1 MPDYSAARLN
11 MVEGQ
16 VRPNKVTDH
25 ALIEAMSTV
34 PRELFVPKAARGF
47 AYVDED
53 IAIGNGRYL
62 VEPMVIARLLQEA
75 QVRPTDIVL
84 DVGCGTGYATALL
97 SRMAATVVALES
109 DAELAGRANQTLRD
123 LGVDNFVLVEGPL
136 AEGYPKQAPYDVI
149 LIHGSVAEVPA
160 AILEQLA
167 DGGRL
172 VTVVSPNGRMGQARL
187 YQRTGSVETGRVLFD
202 AATPLLPGFE
212 RKPVFE
218 F

>member
-1 MPDYSAARLN
+1 MPDYSAARYN

-25 ALIEAMSTV
+25 ALVDAMSNI
-34 PRELFVPKAARGF
+34 PRELFVPKASRSF

-53 IAIGNGRYL
+53 IPVAKGRYL
-62 VEPMVIARLLQEA
+62 IEPMVIARLLQEA
-75 QVRPTDIVL
+75 RIRPTDIVL
-84 DVGCGTGYATALL
+84 DIGCGTGYASALM
-97 SRMAATVVALES
+97 SRMAATVVALEENP
-109 DAELAGRANQTLRD
+109 ELAARAEETLRE
-123 LGVDNFVLVEGPL
+123 LGVDNVVLVQGPL
-136 AEGYPKQAPYDVI
+136 TEGYAKQAPYDAI
-149 LIHGSVAEVPA
+149 LIHGAVSEVPK

-172 VTVVSPNGRMGQARL
+172 VTVVAPDARMGQARL
-187 YQRTGSVETGRVLFD
+187 FQRTGEVETGRILFD

-212 RKPVFE
+212 PKPVFQ

>member
-25 ALIEAMSTV
+25 ALVEAMSTI
-34 PRELFVPKAARGF
+34 PRELFVPKPARGY

-53 IAIGNGRYL
+53 IPVGNGRYL

-75 QVRPTDIVL
+75 QVKPTDIVL

-109 DAELAGRANQTLRD
+109 DTELSARANETLRE

-160 AILEQLA
+160 AILDQLA
-167 DGGRL
+167 EGGRL
-172 VTVVSPNGRMGQARL
+172 VTVVSPKGRMGQARL

-212 RKPVFE
+212 PKPVFE